1 MLSRDG
7 DRVSWMCLAIITDEK
22 RQRRAFD
29 ILEKRGMD

>member
-22 RQRRAFD
+22 RQRRAFA
-29 ILEKRGMD
+29 L